1 MSVDNDKIWVNGI
14 PVTDNCTEPLPQ
26 DLQEALDQLR
36 LDHLNAS
43 VGITN
48 TPATEDSNTLFSN
61 DFNNYFNNMHKQIA
75 EMFAAAALAMDSKLQ
90 ASSEFMKVVQDKVG
104 PNVVIQSMV
113 AKDGCIWINGI
124 PIDKLIPNSSKWHFH
139 YFWLKLNIICNTY
152 LSKSFTILL
161 RWYYPS
167 SASASFDN

>member
-1 MSVDNDKIWVNGI
+1 MNDDQIWVNGI
-14 PVTDNCTEPLPQ
+14 QVTDNCTGPLPQ
-26 DLQEALDQLR
+26 DLQAALDNQLR

-124 PIDKLIPNSSKWHFH
+124 PIDKLIANSSRP
-139 YFWLKLNIICNTY
+139 KLLFN
-152 LSKSFTILL
+152 F
-161 RWYYPS
+161 
-167 SASASFDN
+167 FG